1 MYNKH
6 RGPCKADSIVFCLR
20 ALWTHYNRRDFR
32 HAVPE
37 FGKGALYL
45 MRRGGAFR
53 IVGLILGIV
62 GTVISVTALVFSIVG
77 MLLGKKPVKPNIR

>member
-1 MYNKH
+1 MEYTISITKDSGSSPI
-6 RGPCKADSIVFCLR
+6 GPVRKA
-20 ALWTHYNRRDFR
+20 
-32 HAVPE
+32 
-37 FGKGALYL
+37 GAIERSLAH

-53 IVGLILGIV
+53 IVGLVLGIV